1 MESSIFNM
9 FMKFRVFQV
18 HAFHCV
24 WMKGSYALKMSV
36 GASHDE
42 LQTITFVQSFVHSW
56 PKTDPRCLAQ
66 RTQLCCTTVQ
76 TSGETMSG
84 SVSVNSGPKTED
96 F

>member
-1 MESSIFNM
+1 M
-9 FMKFRVFQV
+9 FMKFRVFQAYV
-18 HAFHCV
+18 FHHA
-24 WMKGSYALKMSV
+24 WMKGSYALEISV
-36 GASHDE
+36 KASHDE
-42 LQTITFVQSFVHSW
+42 LQTITFVQGFVRSW

-84 SVSVNSGPKTED
+84 SVSVNNSPKTED